1 MQFNDY
7 ADWTDNVAV
16 YPKVHEPHYL
26 ALGIAEELGELHRAM
41 RTEDLI
47 AEAGDVIWYC
57 ARYARLVLKIN
68 FDDVCTMSVDEPIR
82 SAFAILQPL
91 SVIAGVEKKR
101 LRDGETWDAE
111 KLQSKHQQAT
121 IALAQIAQ
129 YTFRCCRL
137 YANTEPE
144 AVLAAN
150 VAKLSARKQ
159 ASTIQGDGDHR

>member
-26 ALGIAEELGELHRAM
+26 ALGIAEELGELHR
-41 RTEDLI
+41 TQNSSELV

-57 ARYARLVLKIN
+57 ARYARLVLQIDFN
-68 FDDVCTMSVDEPIR
+68 ELCTMRVAEPINN
-82 SAFAILQPL
+82 SFQVLQPL

-101 LRDGETWDAE
+101 LRDGETWDDE
-111 KLQSKHQQAT
+111 KLHNKHNQAAV
-121 IALAQIAQ
+121 ALAQIIDYIFNCA
-129 YTFRCCRL
+129 RL
-137 YANTEPE
+137 IANTEPE

>member
-7 ADWTDNVAV
+7 AQWTDNVAV

-26 ALGIAEELGELHRAM
+26 ALGIAEEIGEM
-41 RTEDLI
+41 VRTRTNEELV

-57 ARYARLVLKIN
+57 ARYSRLVLN
-68 FDDVCTMSVDEPIR
+68 RDFDELCRMDVVPI
-82 SAFAILQPL
+82 SNPFEVLQPL

-101 LRDGETWDAE
+101 LRDGETWDDE
-111 KLQSKHQQAT
+111 KRQAKHQAAT
-121 IALAQIAQ
+121 IALAQIID
-129 YTFRCCRL
+129 YTFNCTRSF
-137 YANTEPE
+137 ADTEPE